1 MMWEK
6 LDDNAKKML
15 ATRMLDERILKK
27 EQKIKLLEHKVETL
41 KTMKTWIE
49 KDASAAYTAHL
60 PQCSFESAGY
70 TSPFHLA
77 SCLSRRNRR
86 DQSGTLNAP

>member
-1 MMWEK
+1 MMMWEK

-41 KTMKTWIE
+41 KMMKTWIE
-49 KDASAAYTAHL
+49 KM
-60 PQCSFESAGY
+60 
-70 TSPFHLA
+70 
-77 SCLSRRNRR
+77 
-86 DQSGTLNAP
+86 